1 MKQHLFLL
9 PNKGI
14 KAIFD
19 NEIKGQLSDGAWEN
33 AQPYNHWQFWCMLD
47 TAVSATGEFDF
58 VKNGSVQDFHEL
70 YSKWY
75 YNMPAKRTGYNLST
89 LVSKDCDLSY
99 RMRSYYVD
107 GMYYDIGRSIEI
119 FVDSNGSVKTEAS
132 IVELCK
138 QSEYWQKIVSKSLKD
153 RPIAEFLA
161 DFTNKYNSYTR
172 KQLLK
177 DLKDIKA
184 GMKMVLESF

>member
-1 MKQHLFLL
+1 MKQNLFLF
-9 PNKGI
+9 PNKGL

-33 AQPYNHWQFWCMLD
+33 AQPHNHWQFWSMMD
-47 TAVSATGEFDF
+47 TAVSATGEFNF
-58 VKNGSVQDFHEL
+58 IKNGSVDEFDEKYHKC
-70 YSKWY
+70 YHKY
-75 YNMPAKRTGYNLST
+75 PAKRTGYNLST
-89 LVSKDCDLSY
+89 LVSEDCDLSY

-107 GMYYDIGRSIEI
+107 GMYYDIGERIEF
-119 FVDSNGSVKTEAS
+119 FVDSNGTVKTEAS

-138 QSEYWQKIVSKSLKD
+138 QSEYWQKIISASLKD
-153 RPIAEFLA
+153 RPITEFLA
-161 DFTNKYNSYTR
+161 DFTIKYNSYTR
-172 KQLLK
+172 KQLVK